1 MKLNEVFLFARP
13 EEKRAIE
20 GALISMV
27 GPLYTVMP
35 ALGRGSKGATAYGSA
50 AESAITRFFSRPAL
64 SSFLPKTLFYLVV
77 EEEIVDPLLKAI
89 SGALAAEGGPD
100 DCGRGLAIVCPIDAQ
115 HGININP
122 PKQDDASEDIEVT
135 DDAILSGEIETK

>member
-1 MKLNEVFLFARP
+1 
-13 EEKRAIE
+13 
-20 GALISMV
+20 MV
-27 GPLYTVMP
+27 GPMFTVMP
-35 ALGRGSKGATAYGSA
+35 TLGRGSKGATAYGASA
-50 AESAITRFFSRPAL
+50 GSPITRFFSRPAL
-64 SSFLPKTLFYLVV
+64 SSFLPKTTFYLVV

-122 PKQDDASEDIEVT
+122 PQH